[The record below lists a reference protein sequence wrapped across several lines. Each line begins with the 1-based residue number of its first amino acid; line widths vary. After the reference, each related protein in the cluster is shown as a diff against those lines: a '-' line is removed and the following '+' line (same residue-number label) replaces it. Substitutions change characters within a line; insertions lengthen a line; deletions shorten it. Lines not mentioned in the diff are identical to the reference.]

1 MKVFRAMRDGWS
13 AGGAGLSLG
22 LRLSLLVW
30 LTGCGAGVFRTAVPP
45 VPSGPAPVATQGG
58 SVTVS
63 PQYAAVG
70 PGGMTQFHAAM
81 VGGGSV
87 AWQVNG
93 VAGGS
98 ATLGTVDASGNYTA
112 PAQVTQAQNV
122 VVTAALSGSAQTN
135 FATAVVSVLAGGVVS
150 TTANPQV
157 ASYSIYLPAGGQV
170 YVEFGDTVAYGL
182 PTWVE
187 PTPSPNGG
195 QVTVLVAGM
204 RANTAYHMRARVMLN
219 DGATY
224 ADGDQIFTTGTP
236 PVSAAV
242 VTTSAAGDAPQPGV
256 EMFDTLRPHE
266 MAQAFATDLSGN
278 VIWTYSYSDG
288 TPEDLVQPVKL
299 LSNGHMLVQISYAS
313 SIPVQKNSVV
323 LPGTLDE
330 VREVDLAG
338 TTIQSVTQA
347 QVASALAAQGYT
359 LELGSL
365 HHDLLALPNGHLL
378 LLFSVNKSFDNLP
391 GYPGTTNV
399 LGDVLVDLDQ
409 NMKPDWVWNSFDH
422 LDVNRHPFQ
431 FPDWTH
437 SNALLYSKDD
447 HNVLLSVRHQN
458 WILKI
463 DFEDGKGSG
472 NVLWRLGEGGDF
484 TLENGVDPTDWFYAQ
499 HGPSYFSSNTTG
511 VFTLGV
517 MDNGDDRAFPTG
529 VVCGVGG
536 AAPCKYSTALV
547 LQVDE
552 GTRTATEVRHYVPPA
567 SMYSFFGGNVDLM
580 ANGDLQADFC
590 AVTTGSVVQ
599 ELRGPDGSQQVVW
612 QAVTKGTNQY
622 RAKRMPS
629 LYPGV
634 QW

>member
-13 AGGAGLSLG
+13 AGGVGLSFG
-22 LRLSLLVW
+22 LCLSLLVW

-45 VPSGPAPVATQGG
+45 VPAGPAPVATQGG

-70 PGGMTQFHAAM
+70 PGGMTQFHAA
-81 VGGGSV
+81 VTGGGSV
-87 AWQVNG
+87 VWQVNG

-157 ASYSIYLPAGGQV
+157 ASYSIYLPAPGQV

-182 PTWVE
+182 PTWE
-187 PTPSPNGG
+187 QATPSPNGG

-224 ADGDQIFTTGTP
+224 ADGDQTFTTGTP

-242 VTTSAAGDAPQPGV
+242 VTTSAAGIAPQPGV
-256 EMFDTLRPHE
+256 EMFDTLRPFE
-266 MAQAFATDLSGN
+266 VAQAFATDLSGN
-278 VIWTYSYSDG
+278 VIWTYSHSDG
-288 TPEDLVQPVKL
+288 TNEDLVQPVKL
-299 LSNGHMLVQISYAS
+299 LPNGHMLVQLSYAS
-313 SIPVQKNSVV
+313 SIPVQKNSIV

-365 HHDLLALPNGHLL
+365 HHDVLSLPNGHLL

-447 HNVLLSVRHQN
+447 HNILLSVRHQN

-463 DFEDGKGSG
+463 DFEDGKG
-472 NVLWRLGEGGDF
+472 
-484 TLENGVDPTDWFYAQ
+484 
-499 HGPSYFSSNTTG
+499 
-511 VFTLGV
+511 
-517 MDNGDDRAFPTG
+517 
-529 VVCGVGG
+529 
-536 AAPCKYSTALV
+536 
-547 LQVDE
+547 
-552 GTRTATEVRHYVPPA
+552 
-567 SMYSFFGGNVDLM
+567 
-580 ANGDLQADFC
+580 
-590 AVTTGSVVQ
+590 
-599 ELRGPDGSQQVVW
+599 
-612 QAVTKGTNQY
+612 
-622 RAKRMPS
+622 
-629 LYPGV
+629 
-634 QW
+634 

>member
-13 AGGAGLSLG
+13 AGGVGRSFGLC
-22 LRLSLLVW
+22 LSLLVW

-45 VPSGPAPVATQGG
+45 VPAGPAPVATQGG

-70 PGGMTQFHAAM
+70 PGGMTQFHAA
-81 VGGGSV
+81 VTGGGSV
-87 AWQVNG
+87 VWQVNG

-157 ASYSIYLPAGGQV
+157 ASYSIYLPAPGQV

-182 PTWVE
+182 PTWE
-187 PTPSPNGG
+187 QATPSPNGG

-224 ADGDQIFTTGTP
+224 ADGDQTFTTGTP

-242 VTTSAAGDAPQPGV
+242 VTTSAAGIAPQPGV
-256 EMFDTLRPHE
+256 EMFDTLRPFE
-266 MAQAFATDLSGN
+266 VAQAFATDLSGN
-278 VIWTYSYSDG
+278 VIWTYSHSDG
-288 TPEDLVQPVKL
+288 TNEDLVQPVKL
-299 LSNGHMLVQISYAS
+299 LPNGHMLVQLSYAS
-313 SIPVQKNSVV
+313 SIPVQKNSIV

-365 HHDLLALPNGHLL
+365 HHDVLSLPNGHLL

-447 HNVLLSVRHQN
+447 HNILLSVRHQN

-463 DFEDGKGSG
+463 DFEDGKG
-472 NVLWRLGEGGDF
+472 
-484 TLENGVDPTDWFYAQ
+484 
-499 HGPSYFSSNTTG
+499 
-511 VFTLGV
+511 
-517 MDNGDDRAFPTG
+517 
-529 VVCGVGG
+529 
-536 AAPCKYSTALV
+536 
-547 LQVDE
+547 
-552 GTRTATEVRHYVPPA
+552 
-567 SMYSFFGGNVDLM
+567 
-580 ANGDLQADFC
+580 
-590 AVTTGSVVQ
+590 
-599 ELRGPDGSQQVVW
+599 
-612 QAVTKGTNQY
+612 
-622 RAKRMPS
+622 
-629 LYPGV
+629 
-634 QW
+634 